1 MGSVNPVGPVRRLR
15 YEPGLDGVRGIG
27 AIFVVLVHLGMI
39 VIPATPSMPTIV
51 PGAYVFMDLF
61 FVVSGFLITNL
72 LISEQHRTGR
82 TSFGGFYLRRG
93 LRLLPALWVMLLAH
107 VIYAWAVGFDVV
119 GGARVERDSIALA
132 ALYGINFRL
141 DTVLSP
147 VATGLTHL
155 WSLGI
160 EEQFYAL
167 WPLAVAFV
175 LPVRRRLGI
184 NVAIL
189 GSAAASIAVY
199 RFARTSAGDDWM
211 RLYTHT
217 DTRADSLLIGALTAY
232 LWAWG
237 KTSERVVTVGGY
249 LSVAAIALYTWRGD
263 QTWRLNSQIGFTLM
277 AIASAFIVL
286 AAVDTDWAMN
296 RILTFE
302 PLRRLGVV
310 SYGVYLWHVPV
321 FVATAY
327 LARDLPS
334 GVRVTIALGV
344 TALATALS
352 WRFVEQP
359 CMRIAGSLRRR
370 IADRRPP
377 SVATAPLTSATSS
390 LEQT

>member
-1 MGSVNPVGPVRRLR
+1 MGDVTSAGPVKRLR

-27 AIFVVLVHLGMI
+27 AIFVMLVHLGMI
-39 VIPATPSMPTIV
+39 VIPDGPSMATIV

-82 TSFGGFYLRRG
+82 TSFGGFYLRRA

-107 VIYAWAVGFDVV
+107 VLYSWAVGFDVV
-119 GGARVERDSIALA
+119 GGARVERESIGLA
-132 ALYGINFRL
+132 ALYGLNFRL

-147 VATGLTHL
+147 VANGLTHL

-167 WPLAVAFV
+167 WPLIIAFV
-175 LPVRRRLGI
+175 LPIRRRLGV
-184 NVAIL
+184 NVALL
-189 GSAAASIAVY
+189 GTAAAGIAVY
-199 RFARTSAGDDWM
+199 RFARTAAGDDWM

-232 LWAWG
+232 VWAWG
-237 KTSERVVTVGGY
+237 RTSPRAVSVGGY
-249 LSVAAIALYTWRGD
+249 LGAMAIAVYTWQGD
-263 QTWRLNSQIGFTLM
+263 QTWRVNSQIGFTLM
-277 AIASAFIVL
+277 AVASAFVVL
-286 AAVDTDWAMN
+286 AIVDTNWTVN
-296 RILTFE
+296 RVLTFE

-321 FVATAY
+321 FVATAH
-327 LARDLPS
+327 LARSLPS
-334 GVRVTIALGV
+334 GARVAISLAV
-344 TALATALS
+344 TAVATALS
-352 WRFVEQP
+352 WRCVEQP

-370 IADRRPP
+370 ITDRGHR
-377 SVATAPLTSATSS
+377 SVALPPAGSPSEPA
-390 LEQT
+390 